1 MKLMLGMIPF
11 KLCST
16 PSISMPTLSPSLRE
30 SAKGPLFFPKQFR
43 ISTADM
49 NSKPKYRSL
58 NKRSIQFLSDLE
70 MASQPLTPLTAT
82 ALRALM
88 HDHPNVVQITT
99 APISGGANED
109 MAETTMNGDGGGEPA
124 MTSVSVDLFSAMDA
138 DPDFGGELLAASEYD
153 VEDVFRKALSGH
165 PQGCNSM

>member
-1 MKLMLGMIPF
+1 
-11 KLCST
+11 
-16 PSISMPTLSPSLRE
+16 MPTLSPSLRQ

-49 NSKPKYRSL
+49 NSKQKYRSL

-70 MASQPLTPLTAT
+70 MASQPLTAT

-99 APISGGANED
+99 APISGTNDE
-109 MAETTMNGDGGGEPA
+109 AEGTTMKGDGGGGEPA